1 MIWHSGLYRPRPRA
15 CREEETRL
23 LRGNGWF
30 RRCVCICLT
39 LALCVCFACA
49 SLAEET
55 VRFIAPR
62 LDSNAAPYDP
72 EHPEQLEEGQLYA
85 KSAILID
92 AKSGD
97 VIFEKDADAV
107 MYPASTTK
115 ILTVLLGLMM
125 GDMNQTVYLSDSA
138 MYGIQGGDS
147 TMDLEVGESINFQD
161 LLYGTFIRSANEG
174 ANLIA
179 ETVSGSIDA
188 FVTLMNEAAAMYGC
202 TNTHFANPNGLHNE
216 AHYSTVRDMAKLA
229 QAAMQNEAF
238 RDIAKAYTYQLP
250 ASNVHRARVL
260 THSSRRLFN
269 PSLED
274 NEYYYPY
281 ANGIKSGF
289 HSSAGYCFVGSAEK
303 DGIELIS
310 VVFYTTENGRWTDT
324 KKLMEY
330 GFSQFVSMTP
340 QQLYM
345 ENPITVET
353 SGFSL
358 DDPGYGRLEL
368 GVRARTGTSSVYIV
382 ATKDEMASMARNLR
396 QTVLIEYTRDF
407 VAPIEQGETL
417 GTMTYYPTDGSG
429 AVTYDLVASRSIQR
443 RENAPLSLE
452 EIEALVYADP
462 NPLPPLSP
470 EVVLI
475 VLVPVGGV
483 VALIRLLRRLF
494 HKSGKHHR
502 KSRVP
507 KPKNR
512 FYR

>member
-1 MIWHSGLYRPRPRA
+1 M
-15 CREEETRL
+15 
-23 LRGNGWF
+23 LRRIGWF
-30 RRCVCICLT
+30 RRCLC
-39 LALCVCFACA
+39 LCVALLLCA
-49 SLAEET
+49 ALVQTSLAEEP
-55 VRFIAPR
+55 VRFIAPK
-62 LDSNAAPYDP
+62 LDSNASPYDP
-72 EHPEQLEEGQLYA
+72 EHPELLEEGQLYA
-85 KSAILID
+85 KSAILIN
-92 AKSGD
+92 AKTGEA
-97 VIFEKDADAV
+97 IFEKDADAV

-115 ILTVLLGLMM
+115 ILTVLLGIMM
-125 GDMNQTVYLSDSA
+125 GDMNETVYLSESD
-138 MYGIQGGDS
+138 MYGIEEGDS

-179 ETVSGSIDA
+179 ESVSGSIDA
-188 FVTLMNEAAAMYGC
+188 FVAVMNEAAAMYGC
-202 TNTHFANPNGLHNE
+202 TNTHFVNPNGLHNE

-229 QAAMQNEAF
+229 QAAMQNETF
-238 RDIAKAYTYQLP
+238 RDIAKTYTYQLP
-250 ASNVHRARVL
+250 ASNLHRARVL
-260 THSSRRLFN
+260 THSSRRFFN
-269 PSLED
+269 PSLAD
-274 NEYYYPY
+274 NEFYYPY
-281 ANGIKSGF
+281 ANGIKTGF
-289 HSSAGYCFVGSAEK
+289 HSHAGYCFVGSAEK

-340 QQLYM
+340 QQLYL

-368 GVRARTGTSSVYIV
+368 GVRARTGTRSVYIV

-407 VAPIEQGETL
+407 VAPIEQGEVL
-417 GTMTYYPTDGSG
+417 GTMTYYPTDGGS

-462 NPLPPLSP
+462 NPFPPLSA
-470 EVVLI
+470 EIVLMVVL
-475 VLVPVGGV
+475 PVSGV
-483 VALIRLLRRLF
+483 VVLIRLLRRLL
-494 HKSGKHHR
+494 HKGGGHR
-502 KSRVP
+502 KRSRVP

>member
-1 MIWHSGLYRPRPRA
+1 M
-15 CREEETRL
+15 
-23 LRGNGWF
+23 LRGIGWF
-30 RRCVCICLT
+30 RRCLC
-39 LALCVCFACA
+39 LCVALLLCA
-49 SLAEET
+49 ALAQTSLAEEP
-55 VRFIAPR
+55 VRFIAPK
-62 LDSNAAPYDP
+62 LDSNASPYDP
-72 EHPEQLEEGQLYA
+72 EHPELLEEGQLYA
-85 KSAILID
+85 KSAILIN
-92 AKSGD
+92 AKTGEA
-97 VIFEKDADAV
+97 IFEKDADAV

-115 ILTVLLGLMM
+115 ILTVLLGIMM
-125 GDMNQTVYLSDSA
+125 GDMNQTVYLSESD
-138 MYGIQGGDS
+138 MYGIEEGDS

-179 ETVSGSIDA
+179 ESVSGSIDA
-188 FVTLMNEAAAMYGC
+188 FVAVMNEAAAMYGC
-202 TNTHFANPNGLHNE
+202 TNTHFVNPNGLHDE

-238 RDIAKAYTYQLP
+238 RDIAKTYTYQLP
-250 ASNVHRARVL
+250 ASNLHRARVL
-260 THSSRRLFN
+260 THSSRRFFN

-274 NEYYYPY
+274 NEFYYPY
-281 ANGIKSGF
+281 ANGIKTGF
-289 HSSAGYCFVGSAEK
+289 HSHAGYCFVGSAEK

-340 QQLYM
+340 QQLYL

-368 GVRARTGTSSVYIV
+368 GVRARTGTRSVYIV

-407 VAPIEQGETL
+407 VAPIEQGEVL
-417 GTMTYYPTDGSG
+417 GTMTYYPTDGGS

-462 NPLPPLSP
+462 NPFPPLSA
-470 EVVLI
+470 EIVLMVVL
-475 VLVPVGGV
+475 PVGGV
-483 VALIRLLRRLF
+483 VVLIRLLRRLL
-494 HKSGKHHR
+494 HKGGGHR
-502 KSRVP
+502 KRSRVP